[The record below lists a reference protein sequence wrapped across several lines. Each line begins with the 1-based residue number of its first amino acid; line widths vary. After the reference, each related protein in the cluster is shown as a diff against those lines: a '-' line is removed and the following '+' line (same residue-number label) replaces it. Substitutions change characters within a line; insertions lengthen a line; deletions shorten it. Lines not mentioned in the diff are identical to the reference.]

1 MEFKELLEVAQFL
14 NKKEEIIKIDKLIE
28 LEKNRSFY
36 LTFWGHYSAGKSK
49 LINRIIERDLL
60 PVQTRETTAILTYIQ
75 YGEEERCLFYY
86 EDGSIKTYEIN
97 VLKDVFQNTT
107 SFEDIDKI
115 DHIEVCINNNLL
127 KNGLILVDTPGINT
141 IIQKHQNLA
150 IDSIEQSGRIIYV
163 LGNAPTNVDKEFIK
177 QIINYGIK
185 ISFIRTKCDRF
196 IEEEENIYLA
206 LEKEKEEL
214 AAIIEGEYEYIPVSN
229 EKDSKWFKNIDK
241 IKDLLLKIS
250 NDISKEMDTLIK
262 EKKER
267 VIKKYIEELKENK
280 KYLDNILENKLENIN
295 SEINNCEEEI
305 DFLSEILDDLEN
317 KMDKRSRELKKEI
330 EKAIDNLI
338 TKRAENFSKD
348 LSKIENSKEI
358 EELYLKHLLETIE
371 KVQNI
376 INLNLNKTIE
386 EETKKL
392 SDYLIED
399 EKLPVL
405 TYSEVQQ
412 ENTRVLEMYRSKLKE
427 AKEKLEEIFQ
437 NKNKNR
443 ELLEKWE
450 ENFNEESYNEA
461 LSLLDEELSKIPSG
475 IAYKLSEEQDI
486 QPSSIFKKIGTVADL
501 ALLLLPGKVI
511 FSGVKAAA
519 NTTKIAQG
527 VHKLGK
533 AGEVI
538 AKAGTIIGKNA
549 NKIDGVRDVVYTLN
563 TVLKRRNYSTKSEK
577 EIVEKVVNKAAGI
590 AEQTFTSYTE
600 NKKVGNVLDALSIA
614 YWAEK
619 FGKNFDSA
627 PKMEIDIEEQQNRI
641 KLKDKITAEQQ
652 KIILEKISR
661 KKELGLLKSKD
672 DEFNLLEQEQV
683 KIKALLE
690 KEIKRHEDLIKK
702 ESEISAL
709 KKYKKD
715 YEIYYQEKI
724 TKIANEIFT
733 KYFKTVNQNLTMHLA
748 SQSKEVLSKIER
760 KKEYLNNLL
769 ILKNDNGD
777 KEIKKNI
784 SICDDLLKKLEINI

>member
-115 DHIEVCINNNLL
+115 DHIEVYINNNLL

-163 LGNAPTNVDKEFIK
+163 LGSALT
-177 QIINYGIK
+177 
-185 ISFIRTKCDRF
+185 
-196 IEEEENIYLA
+196 NIYLA

-412 ENTRVLEMYRSKLKE
+412 ENIRVLEMYRSKLKE

-450 ENFNEESYNEA
+450 ENFNEESYNET

-563 TVLKRRNYSTKSEK
+563 TVLKRRNYSTKLEK
-577 EIVEKVVNKAAGI
+577 EIVEKVVNKAAGV

-600 NKKVGNVLDALSIA
+600 NKKAGNVLDALSIA

-652 KIILEKISR
+652 RIILEKINR

-672 DEFNLLEQEQV
+672 DELNLLEQEQA
-683 KIKALLE
+683 KIKTLLE
-690 KEIKRHEDLIKK
+690 KEIKRHEDLIRK

-715 YEIYYQEKI
+715 YEVYYQEKI

-733 KYFKTVNQNLTMHLA
+733 KSFKTVSQNLTMYLA

-760 KKEYLNNLL
+760 KKEHLNNLL

-784 SICDDLLKKLEINI
+784 SICEDLLKKLETNI